1 MNATVFPGIS
11 GGTIDSI
18 PSKSF
23 AHRLLIL
30 AAFADRPCDI
40 ICTGSSDD
48 IEATAECL
56 RALGAGIEK
65 NGGLFR
71 ITPVSSL
78 PPSPELDCRES
89 GSTYRFMLPVCAA
102 KGTPAAFKLKGRLAE
117 RPMRPLFDILEQN
130 GVTIERPSGDK
141 VSISGALKGDR
152 YTVRGDISSQFIT
165 GLMLAAPV
173 MNRNITIDITG
184 ELSSSGYVD
193 ITAAA
198 LDCFGI
204 KSSVLST
211 RIEVCGASGI
221 KSPGTAE
228 VEGDWSNAAFMIAAC
243 AAAGK
248 DIEIKGLNRS
258 SVQGDRRIVGIL
270 KSFGCSVTL
279 TEDVLSVHTENLIPA
294 YIDAENIPDLVP
306 AIAVL
311 ACAAKG
317 TSHIE
322 GIARLKLKESDRIRS
337 VSEGLGSLGAD
348 IMASDSSMTIKGT
361 GILKGGTVDSFN
373 DHRIVM
379 MAAAASSLCGSPVLI
394 KGAEAVS
401 KSYPGFFEDAGL
413 LGLKYHLEER

>member
-71 ITPVSSL
+71 IIPVSSL

-211 RIEVCGASGI
+211 RIEV
-221 KSPGTAE
+221 
-228 VEGDWSNAAFMIAAC
+228 
-243 AAAGK
+243 
-248 DIEIKGLNRS
+248 
-258 SVQGDRRIVGIL
+258 
-270 KSFGCSVTL
+270 
-279 TEDVLSVHTENLIPA
+279 
-294 YIDAENIPDLVP
+294 
-306 AIAVL
+306 
-311 ACAAKG
+311 
-317 TSHIE
+317 
-322 GIARLKLKESDRIRS
+322 
-337 VSEGLGSLGAD
+337 
-348 IMASDSSMTIKGT
+348 
-361 GILKGGTVDSFN
+361 
-373 DHRIVM
+373 
-379 MAAAASSLCGSPVLI
+379 
-394 KGAEAVS
+394 
-401 KSYPGFFEDAGL
+401 
-413 LGLKYHLEER
+413 